1 MITFYCN
8 WITRFYSK
16 IKRDLAVVI
25 SIVKNID
32 LILLPIEDSGMPGY
46 LFSI

>member
-8 WITRFYSK
+8 WITCFYSK

-25 SIVKNID
+25 SIGNNID
-32 LILLPIEDSGMPGY
+32 LILFPIADAGMSGY
-46 LFSI
+46 LF